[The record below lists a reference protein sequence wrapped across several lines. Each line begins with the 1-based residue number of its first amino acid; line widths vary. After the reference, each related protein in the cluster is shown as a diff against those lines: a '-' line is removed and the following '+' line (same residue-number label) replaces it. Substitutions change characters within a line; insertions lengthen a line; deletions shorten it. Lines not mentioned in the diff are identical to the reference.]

1 MLNSLFAAVSRGS
14 HSLACI
20 RCRPQ
25 WMVFT
30 LLLLGVFSGNL
41 AFAHDRLEH
50 QPAPHLNSNTT
61 ADTLPITA
69 STKHFDHG
77 NRKAQAIATELKYL
91 DEVLTSSVLS
101 YVFTGEQKWLARYRE
116 HKPQLEILVARLQ
129 HHPEA
134 SESEFIQRLT
144 ISNAK
149 LLELEAKAIDL
160 AKQTKRQQAMQ
171 VLNSDD
177 YFASKDAFM
186 TASLGFKNHLEQ
198 SRRNQQHAAVE
209 GQGKLF
215 TLNQQERDWLANTTI
230 KVGVEHWPPFIFQQ
244 NNGELGGIAGGLLQ
258 SIAAQTGLKFEIVS
272 GQWQD
277 LLSALAKGEIDLI
290 PDAYLTQARQRFGDF
305 SRPYYLIHEK
315 IFVLKENKNLTQLD
329 DLANATIAIP
339 RGYVSVEHFTN
350 RFPAANILATE
361 SVDQSINAVL
371 SGQADALLD
380 AQIVMRDRIAAAGIR
395 NLKMLDEEVVP
406 PEPLHFLVG
415 QQHPELLS
423 IINKVLAVTDV
434 SRLIKKNQHWLES
447 SDVTQI
453 QASATVSNLELYY
466 VAIALVLVLL
476 LIGTGVSTLMLRSD
490 EKRLAERFGST
501 RFQRLVISG
510 LVGLAVILLLIAFI
524 VINNAE
530 HKTKQV
536 LGYNLNSLLAS
547 THSRLNNWIDEE
559 RLLLSRLSSHSD
571 LVAMVEQLL
580 VIDTST
586 AALTRSPLQS
596 QLRQFFATRSQ
607 TLGQQEFY
615 ILSPDMVSL
624 SAMGNSELG
633 KQHPLAQYYGEQ
645 LTGVLAGDQVFLP
658 PIQMPSQVLSPIPN
672 PTPTQSNQTRLFFA
686 VPITDIGGQTIA
698 ILALAFDPSEEFSN
712 QLATGFTGRTGE
724 TYAFNQQGRLISN
737 VRFENQLKTIG
748 LINAEQSPILTLPLR
763 NPGKNLLTEQYSAQ
777 AMASWPLTEMAQS
790 ATRGFTSSNLV
801 GYNDYRG
808 VKVVGSWLWDAD
820 LNIGMA
826 VEVDLEESVQLLT
839 IFKYTLISML
849 CVALS
854 LLFGCTLFTLKL
866 GTRAT
871 TALSRSHGELECLVA
886 ERTSELQSN
895 IDRTQTIIDNA
906 SDAIIIVNDQG
917 IIDSFGPSAE
927 LMFGYSKA
935 QVIGQPLSLLMEL
948 PFHHISPEDM
958 FNGHIIDQLGIRADG
973 STFDI
978 GISVSDFTFEGAHF
992 FTGAVRDITI
1002 RKDAQRALEQA
1013 KNSAIEATKAKSDF
1027 LANMSHEIRTPMNA
1041 IIGMSYLALQT
1052 HLTDKQH
1059 DYINKI
1065 HGSADALL
1073 GIINDILD
1081 FSKIEAGKLTL
1092 EQAPFNLT
1100 ETLDHVIETI
1110 ALKSQQKGIELLID
1124 LAPGLPTCLVGDS
1137 LRLGQILIN
1146 LASNAVKFTE
1156 QGEII
1161 IKIAAKEDSAQGL
1174 TLQFS
1179 VSDTGIGM
1187 TEAHLQ
1193 RLFKSFSQADAS
1205 TTRKYGGTGLGLTIC
1220 KTLTE
1225 MMGGEIWVESE
1236 YQKGSTFSFTAQ
1248 FDRSDEPVSRPKLAI
1263 ADAADIKVL
1272 IVDDSMAAR
1281 EILQTIAQ
1289 SIGFNSVI
1297 AESAEHA
1304 LQHIERAVENQQ
1316 PFDIVLTDW
1325 KMPHTNG
1332 AELIKEI
1339 LANHHSVTPKFIML
1353 TAYDRDEMMAACHN
1367 LPISA
1372 YLTKPVSA
1380 STLLDANLQALG
1392 RSEKVTQQITTQ
1404 KLDISSTEAIRGA
1417 NVLLVEDNEIN
1428 QQIATELL
1436 EMAHLNVDTAVDG
1449 QQAVDKVLA
1458 NMDTDEQADKQSERL
1473 AILPYDV
1480 VLMDIQ
1486 MPVMDGYQAT
1496 MRIREHIGEERLP
1509 IIAMTANAMA
1519 GDRERCLEAGM
1530 NDHLTKPISPSE
1542 VFAMLSHWI
1551 APKNQPLNQL
1561 LTTDRGINADTIA
1574 ATTGV
1579 ADKSLTSAQ
1588 PLTENTS
1595 PLPAIAGLDT
1605 ESALARIAGNIPL
1618 YLSLLEKFVTNHSQA
1633 ISHLRQLLTTNDI
1646 DGAVRATHTLKGV
1659 TASIGATEL
1668 SLTLAQLEQ
1677 IIEQGHSYGAQL
1689 SNAEQAMANVIASIQ
1704 SVSLPPLSS
1713 DETQPAEPVHDTA
1726 TLNKLYQQLCE
1737 EVTDF
1742 DADAQETWRVLRKQ
1756 LSTLLPNE
1764 TESKLSRALSE
1775 YDFEQAEQYLP
1786 ALAETINSVM
1796 TT

>member
-1 MLNSLFAAVSRGS
+1 MPNSLIAAVSRGS
-14 HSLACI
+14 HSLAFTL
-20 RCRPQ
+20 CRPQ
-25 WMVFT
+25 WLAFILFFFSVFT
-30 LLLLGVFSGNL
+30 INW
-41 AFAHDRLEH
+41 AFAHDGLESK
-50 QPAPHLNSNTT
+50 QAPLFTNESNINTT
-61 ADTLPITA
+61 VEALPGTA

-91 DEVLTSSVLS
+91 DEVLTASVLS
-101 YVFTGEQKWLARYRE
+101 YVFSGEQKWLARYRE
-116 HKPQLEILVARLQ
+116 HEPQLEILLARLQ
-129 HHPEA
+129 HHPMA
-134 SESEFIQRLT
+134 SESEFIEQMTL
-144 ISNAK
+144 SNAK
-149 LLELEAKAIDL
+149 LLELEARAIEL
-160 AKQTKRQQAMQ
+160 AKQAGQQQAKRQQAMQ
-171 VLNSDD
+171 LLNSDD
-177 YFASKDAFM
+177 YFSHKDAFM
-186 TASLGFKNHLEQ
+186 TASLGFIQHLEQ
-198 SRRNQQHAAVE
+198 SRRDKQRTFAE
-209 GQGKLF
+209 GKSKVF
-215 TLNQQERDWLANTTI
+215 TLSQQERDWLANNTI

-258 SIAAQTGLKFEIVS
+258 NIATKTGLKFEIVS

-277 LLSALAKGEIDLI
+277 LLSAFAKGEIDVI
-290 PDAYLTQARQRFGDF
+290 PDAYFTEARQRFGDF
-305 SRPYYLIHEK
+305 SKPYYLIHEK

-339 RGYVSVEHFTN
+339 RGYVSVDQLTN
-350 RFPAANILATE
+350 RFPQANVLATE

-395 NLKMLDEEVVP
+395 NLKMLDEEIVP
-406 PEPLHFLVG
+406 PEPLHFLIG

-434 SRLIKKNQHWLES
+434 PRLIKKNQHWLES

-453 QASATVSNLELYY
+453 QAISSVSNLELYY

-476 LIGTGVSTLMLRSD
+476 LIGAGVSTLMLRSD
-490 EKRLAERFGST
+490 EKRMAERFGSK
-501 RFQRLVISG
+501 RFQRLVFSG

-530 HKTKQV
+530 NKSKQV
-536 LGYNLNSLLAS
+536 LGYNLNSLLTS
-547 THSRLNNWIDEE
+547 THSRLTNWIDEE
-559 RLLLSRLSSHSD
+559 LLLLGRLSSNSE
-571 LVAMVEQLL
+571 LVAMVEQLQ
-580 VIDTST
+580 VIDKNA
-586 AALTRSPLQS
+586 AALSRSPVQS

-607 TLGQQEFY
+607 TLGQQEYY
-615 ILSPDMVSL
+615 ILSPDMVNL
-624 SAMGNSELG
+624 SAMNNIELG
-633 KQHPLAQYYGEQ
+633 TEHTLAQYYGEQ
-645 LTGVLAGDQVFLP
+645 LSGVLTGDPVFLP
-658 PIQMPSQVLSPIPN
+658 PIPMSNKGPSQVPSSTPN
-672 PTPTQSNQTRLFFA
+672 ESNQTRLFFA
-686 VPITDIGGQTIA
+686 VPITDMSGDAIA

-712 QLATGFTGRTGE
+712 LMATGFTGRTGE
-724 TYAFNQQGRLISN
+724 AYAFNQQGLLISN

-748 LINAEQSPILTLPLR
+748 LISAEQSPILTLPLR
-763 NPGKNLLTEQYSAQ
+763 NPGKNLLTEQYTAQDKSQ
-777 AMASWPLTEMAQS
+777 AMTSWPLTDMAHS

-839 IFKYTLISML
+839 IFKYTLVSML
-849 CVALS
+849 CIALS

-871 TALSRSHGELECLVA
+871 KALSRSHGELECLVA

-927 LMFGYSKA
+927 LMFGYSKE

-948 PFHHISPEDM
+948 PFHRISPEDM
-958 FNGHIIDQLGIRADG
+958 FNGHIIDQLGIHADG

-1002 RKDAQRALEQA
+1002 RKEAQRALEQA

-1052 HLTDKQH
+1052 KLTDKQH

-1124 LAPGLPTCLVGDS
+1124 LAPDLPTCLVGDS

-1146 LASNAVKFTE
+1146 LATNAVKFTE

-1161 IKIAAKEDSAQGL
+1161 IKIAAKEDSAHGL

-1225 MMGGEIWVESE
+1225 MMGGDIWVDSE

-1248 FDRSDEPVSRPKLAI
+1248 FGRSDEAVNTPKLAI

-1297 AESAEHA
+1297 AESADHA
-1304 LQHIERAVENQQ
+1304 IQQIELAEEKQQ

-1325 KMPHTNG
+1325 KMPHKNG
-1332 AELIKEI
+1332 AELINEV
-1339 LANHHSVTPKFIML
+1339 LANHHSTTPKFIML
-1353 TAYDRDEMMAACHN
+1353 TAYDRDEMMAACQN

-1392 RSEKVTQQITTQ
+1392 RSEKVTQQVATP
-1404 KLDISSTEAIRGA
+1404 KFDVSSTDAIRGA

-1436 EMAHLNVDTAVDG
+1436 EMAHLKVDIAVDG
-1449 QQAVDKVLA
+1449 QEAVDKVMASL
-1458 NMDTDEQADKQSERL
+1458 NADKLSPSS
-1473 AILPYDV
+1473 AKSPYDV

-1496 MRIREHIGEERLP
+1496 MRIREHISETNLP

-1519 GDRERCLEAGM
+1519 GDRERCLDAGM

-1542 VFAMLSHWI
+1542 VFIMLNRWI
-1551 APKNQPLNQL
+1551 APKNQPLHQHM
-1561 LTTDRGINADTIA
+1561 
-1574 ATTGV
+1574 ATTENK
-1579 ADKSLTSAQ
+1579 AETSAV
-1588 PLTENTS
+1588 NTLS
-1595 PLPAIAGLDT
+1595 MPEISGLNT
-1605 ESALARIAGNIPL
+1605 TSALARIAGNVPL
-1618 YLSLLEKFVTNHSQA
+1618 YSNLLNKFVNNHSQA
-1633 ISHLRQLLTTNDI
+1633 IVNIRQLLTSNDI
-1646 DGAVRATHTLKGV
+1646 EGAVRAAHTLKGV
-1659 TASIGATEL
+1659 TASIGATDL
-1668 SLTLAQLEQ
+1668 SLALAQLEQ

-1689 SNAEQAMANVIASIQ
+1689 SKAEQALGEIVASIQ
-1704 SVSLPPLSS
+1704 SVDLPQPTPQANPQQNNDEEQSAESS
-1713 DETQPAEPVHDTA
+1713 YDIEMLD
-1726 TLNKLYQQLCE
+1726 KLYQQLCE
-1737 EVTDF
+1737 EVADF
-1742 DADAQETWRVLRKQ
+1742 DADAQETWRILRKH
-1756 LSTLLPNE
+1756 LTALLPND
-1764 TESKLSRALSE
+1764 TEGKLSRALSE

-1786 ALAETINSVM
+1786 ALAKTMNHLSNG
-1796 TT
+1796 